1 MFNLGA
7 SEILLVAV
15 AVLVLFGSKRIPEM
29 MNGLGRGIREF
40 KKATREIEE
49 DLTSAIKD
57 TTSEKKATETKP
69 SDNKPS

>member
-7 SEILLVAV
+7 SEILLAAV